1 MKRRQIFLNALT
13 TFVQI
18 ACNAA
23 ILFFLYR
30 FLVRAIGLAGL
41 GVWSLVLATTSVVA
55 LANQGFSASIVKFV
69 AKYAAREA
77 ADDTSAL
84 VQTAEISLGLAFAV
98 VLLVLYAPA
107 KWVLA
112 LVLPRATLAA
122 ACAILPYAVASLW
135 INVTASILQAG
146 LAGHELITECNYV
159 DLGGSVLYLLL
170 AFAFVPGHGLLG
182 LGYAQIAQAAACF
195 VALWV
200 LLRRRIPHLP
210 VIPRRWS
217 RSLFR
222 EMMGYGVH
230 FQLITAIQAVREPVT
245 KALLTKFG
253 GTSMTGLYDMSMR
266 WVVTVRELIVQAN
279 QVLVPTV
286 SSLQERDP
294 AAIPDL
300 YEKSYRL
307 VFYLAIPAFVFV
319 VVVSPVIS
327 VVWLGR
333 YEPLFVGFV
342 ALLAAGWLVNV
353 LSNPAYVVDLG
364 TGELRWVSIGCLL
377 TAVLNAGL
385 GLLCGRLFGGASV
398 VAASVSSLIAGYAV
412 ILAAYHV
419 QHRVPF
425 RALIPPASLGILAA
439 SAAAIIAFAFFRTVY
454 GSPFSSRIAFG
465 LAAVVLTIA
474 VLMWIH
480 PMRRRVWN
488 WVTSRAP
495 A

>member
-1 MKRRQIFLNALT
+1 
-13 TFVQI
+13 
-18 ACNAA
+18 
-23 ILFFLYR
+23 
-30 FLVRAIGLAGL
+30 
-41 GVWSLVLATTSVVA
+41 
-55 LANQGFSASIVKFV
+55 
-69 AKYAAREA
+69 
-77 ADDTSAL
+77 
-84 VQTAEISLGLAFAV
+84 
-98 VLLVLYAPA
+98 
-107 KWVLA
+107 
-112 LVLPRATLAA
+112 
-122 ACAILPYAVASLW
+122 
-135 INVTASILQAG
+135 
-146 LAGHELITECNYV
+146 
-159 DLGGSVLYLLL
+159 
-170 AFAFVPGHGLLG
+170 
-182 LGYAQIAQAAACF
+182 
-195 VALWV
+195 
-200 LLRRRIPHLP
+200 
-210 VIPRRWS
+210 
-217 RSLFR
+217 
-222 EMMGYGVH
+222 
-230 FQLITAIQAVREPVT
+230 
-245 KALLTKFG
+245 
-253 GTSMTGLYDMSMR
+253 
-266 WVVTVRELIVQAN
+266 
-279 QVLVPTV
+279 VPTV

-327 VVWLGR
+327 ILWLGR

-398 VAASVSSLIAGYAV
+398 VAASVSSLTAGYAV

-439 SAAAIIAFAFFRTVY
+439 SATAIIAFAFFRTGY
-454 GSPFSSRIAFG
+454 AGSPFSSRIAFG